1 MKFRIILIRIL
12 SSPCILD
19 NILSSS
25 VFFRENKYSNTQ
37 ILLRVAGKV
46 HGDEDE
52 DEVLALQLSLK
63 VEHLDWL
70 AIPVDPNHAFEG
82 EDVLGN
88 CRRHIV
94 DSQQAKAW
102 EVGRHLLEMR
112 HLARPSCSESWRW
125 LTNISA
131 WMVPTKLVF
140 SLKVSLYLFYIFLCI
155 FTWCNRLASLPASV
169 TPFTQAHFKSDRLC
183 MCAIKLCVCVGL
195 CGRCGSLVGCCCC
208 RMGHLHSPVCLQQ
221 RRRGRGII
229 PVVGNDG
236 GEGDS
241 SSSLMDEVPFL
252 DEIVKVASSSSSKS
266 LKIIWSSAVIF
277 IPDIWTKSSNR
288 SSQNTSFH
296 FRVLNSTPKFWTK
309 SEILK

>member
-1 MKFRIILIRIL
+1 MERYHELSNMMVMTTTDIPMEDLNTIIRHQGHINIIINIAIAMRLINDKTIIPIIHIKWHRIQSVLRIWLFLWFPCLSITEMKTL
-12 SSPCILD
+12 S
-19 NILSSS
+19 
-25 VFFRENKYSNTQ
+25 
-37 ILLRVAGKV
+37 
-46 HGDEDE
+46 H
-52 DEVLALQLSLK
+52 
-63 VEHLDWL
+63 
-70 AIPVDPNHAFEG
+70 
-82 EDVLGN
+82 
-88 CRRHIV
+88 
-94 DSQQAKAW
+94 
-102 EVGRHLLEMR
+102 
-112 HLARPSCSESWRW
+112 
-125 LTNISA
+125 
-131 WMVPTKLVF
+131 
-140 SLKVSLYLFYIFLCI
+140 
-155 FTWCNRLASLPASV
+155 
-169 TPFTQAHFKSDRLC
+169 SDRRWHC
-183 MCAIKLCVCVGL
+183 KGL
-195 CGRCGSLVGCCCC
+195 GGRGGSLVGCCCC

-266 LKIIWSSAVIF
+266 LKIIWNSAVIF